1 MGESFPKILS
11 GLRHEKGLNQR
22 TAAAALN
29 ISQALLSHYENGL
42 REPGLDFIRTVCR
55 YYGVSSDY
63 LLGLSFVRT
72 PLASYADRSEEAPA
86 ELSEML
92 ASVFSELLR
101 ALAACGG
108 EEARDALSGMLS
120 VFFYDLM
127 RSRADGGDSSLPAE
141 LCTDLCGACVR
152 LCRARLAAASGAPEF
167 KMPEKLKKAAEA
179 ELEVLDDYWR

>member
-1 MGESFPKILS
+1 MAESFPKILS
-11 GLRHEKGLNQR
+11 GLRHERGLNQR

-42 REPGLDFIRTVCR
+42 REPGLDFICTVCR

-63 LLGLSFVRT
+63 LLGLSPVRT
-72 PLASYADRSEEAPA
+72 PLASGLGEGGVSAG
-86 ELSEML
+86 LSEML
-92 ASVFSELLR
+92 AAVFSELLR
-101 ALAACGG
+101 ALSACGS
-108 EEARDALSGMLS
+108 EDAEDAVSGLLS

-127 RSRADGGDSSLPAE
+127 LDRSAASEAYPA
-141 LCTDLCGACVR
+141 LCDACVK
-152 LCRARLAAASGAPEF
+152 LCRTRLAAMSGAPEF

>member
-72 PLASYADRSEEAPA
+72 PLTSGADGSGGLPQ

-101 ALAACGG
+101 ALSACGS
-108 EEARDALSGMLS
+108 EDAEDALSGLLS

-127 RSRADGGDSSLPAE
+127 GGSGGSDRSVPEEAMPA
-141 LCTDLCGACVR
+141 LCDACVK
-152 LCRARLAAASGAPEF
+152 LCRARLVSAEGGPEF

>member
-11 GLRHEKGLNQR
+11 GLRHKKGVNQR

-63 LLGLSFVRT
+63 LLGLSSVRT
-72 PLASYADRSEEAPA
+72 PLTGGDGGGEVSA
-86 ELSEML
+86 ELQEML

-101 ALAACGG
+101 ALSACGSRDA
-108 EEARDALSGMLS
+108 EDALSGVLS

-127 RSRADGGDSSLPAE
+127 RGRTDGGLPLPEEAYPT
-141 LCTDLCGACVR
+141 LCDACVK
-152 LCRARLAAASGAPEF
+152 LCRARLAAAEGAPEF
-167 KMPEKLKKAAEA
+167 RIPEKLRKAAEA